1 MPSTDIKDYW
11 RRSWGIGDRVGFQ
24 NNPLKNF
31 ENIYTSKSGAQLS
44 NVKNEK
50 LGFIYPHKNQE
61 GEIKWRKTR
70 SELKGKYDFTKKPP
84 IEVAKTNRYKFD
96 IDKNK
101 WVYKSRADI
110 IGEGDIIQKSDETF
124 KQFKERIKDISEA
137 KKKKARTIQAEAGV
151 ETRKTID
158 KWTKNWLD
166 KNLPKYTLR
175 DQKKFINDL
184 KQDYKA
190 FVKKNFSNKSKI
202 GQVNLFSKDGLPNL
216 SRSIGEAGTVVFE
229 YEGFRTVD
237 AGKRGDIPIT
247 KNPTKWL
254 SYEPFL
260 RKIFYK
266 NKIRTQPK
274 LFNNINEYFNF
285 ITTNKRAIEGRELM
299 KNFKAHPD
307 VLYLLDSNKSKL
319 SDSPKGDI
327 FSSFGEKF
335 KTSYNNYRH
344 RMLMG
349 EHWKKNA
356 KIIEDILGK
365 KEIKR
370 LTGSDTINLAMAKE
384 RRGLR
389 QIFDYSKLPK
399 DLKLSYAMDHGQGL
413 AAAVK
418 SGNKNIMRLAVT
430 DLIGTTVKAN
440 TELGKSSTGQQSFE
454 SKRSKL
460 VLDIVKGDTSKLKE
474 LNEITEKAYGKKN
487 VYKIVNGELISS
499 RISSAKDASGR
510 YTQYIEK
517 IAKIPVAK
525 KEIIKQSKI
534 NPELKKIVKFLN
546 VEDSSKLSTVIQSI
560 MNKKNSG
567 LNVVDIAK
575 WGSAELR
582 ALDDIAGKIPSKAL
596 GAFGKLLKVAGLAS
610 LPLDAIPF
618 IQARDLGIENWAEV
632 GGKNW
637 VQEFQKLPRT
647 LEDLLHVAGE
657 GTFEKFGDKAEEDR
671 LFTYEPSTWGDK
683 STAKALRET
692 SVEDI
697 IKNITAQAEDAKKMH
712 VGQQIDTTWKE
723 GELEKRIQKALELK
737 KYYDSNPD
745 VLAEKEEVKDIEATE
760 STATGIEPS
769 WTGAD
774 EKEEVVTEN
783 KPIYGPIYA
792 DQIKK
797 LEV

>member
-11 RRSWGIGDRVGFQ
+11 RRSWGIGDRVGFK
-24 NNPLKNF
+24 NRPLKNF
-31 ENIYTSKSGAQLS
+31 ENIYTTSGGSQLS

-50 LGFIYPHKNQE
+50 LGFIYPHKNPH

-70 SELKGKYDFTKKPP
+70 SELKGKYDFTKEPP

-101 WVYKSRADI
+101 WVYKSRPDI
-110 IGEGDIIQKSDETF
+110 IGEGDIIQKSGETF
-124 KQFKERIKDISEA
+124 KQFHKRLQTISAAKIKKGRRIK
-137 KKKKARTIQAEAGV
+137 AEAGV

-166 KNLPKYTLR
+166 KNLPKYKVQNSETYL
-175 DQKKFINDL
+175 NDL
-184 KQDYKA
+184 KKDYKA

-216 SRSIGEAGTVVFE
+216 SRSIGEAGTVVFD

-237 AGKRGDIPIT
+237 VGKRGDIPIT

-285 ITTNKRAIEGRELM
+285 ITTNKRAVEGRELM
-299 KNFKAHPD
+299 KNFKPNPD
-307 VLYLLDSNKSKL
+307 VLYLLDSTKSKL

-356 KIIEDILGK
+356 KIIEDTLGK

-370 LTGSDTINLAMAKE
+370 LTGSDTIELAMSKE
-384 RRGLR
+384 RRGLK
-389 QIFDYSKLPK
+389 QIFDYTKLPK
-399 DLKLSYAMDHGQGL
+399 DLKLSYAMDHGQGI

-440 TELGKSSTGQQSFE
+440 TELGKSSTGQESFE

-460 VLDIVKGDTSKLKE
+460 VQAIVKGDTSKLKE
-474 LNEITEKAYGKKN
+474 LNEITEKTYGKKN

-499 RISSAKDASGR
+499 RVSSAKDAQGR
-510 YTQYIEK
+510 YKEYIEK

-525 KEIIKQSKI
+525 KEIIKQSKTSPTLEKIFKDIGI
-534 NPELKKIVKFLN
+534 NLTPNLKSKAQTFLRSAFNKGQNISAFMPKITRGGVAVLDYALFHHLFGVSGTEALIGASGWLTKKTELAKATGTTAMNMSFMNEIAAEKAEKDKIENALAAHRLKK
-546 VEDSSKLSTVIQSI
+546 S
-560 MNKKNSG
+560 
-567 LNVVDIAK
+567 
-575 WGSAELR
+575 
-582 ALDDIAGKIPSKAL
+582 
-596 GAFGKLLKVAGLAS
+596 
-610 LPLDAIPF
+610 
-618 IQARDLGIENWAEV
+618 
-632 GGKNW
+632 
-637 VQEFQKLPRT
+637 QE
-647 LEDLLHVAGE
+647 
-657 GTFEKFGDKAEEDR
+657 
-671 LFTYEPSTWGDK
+671 
-683 STAKALRET
+683 
-692 SVEDI
+692 
-697 IKNITAQAEDAKKMH
+697 
-712 VGQQIDTTWKE
+712 
-723 GELEKRIQKALELK
+723 
-737 KYYDSNPD
+737 
-745 VLAEKEEVKDIEATE
+745 
-760 STATGIEPS
+760 TATDITPFEL
-769 WTGAD
+769 D
-774 EKEEVVTEN
+774 EKKEDNLTGV
-783 KPIYGPIYA
+783 
-792 DQIKK
+792 DQYIINRHQ
-797 LEV
+797 